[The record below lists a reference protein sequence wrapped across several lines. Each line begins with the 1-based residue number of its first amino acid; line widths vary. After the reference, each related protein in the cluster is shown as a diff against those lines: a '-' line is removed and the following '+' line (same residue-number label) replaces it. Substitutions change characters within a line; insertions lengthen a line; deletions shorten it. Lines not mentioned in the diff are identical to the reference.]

1 MIITATTNFFPLQE
15 PPRTTTN
22 GQIIEYSVYLAMRS
36 ASLAQPAFV
45 PVYIGPTPNCV
56 VGCMHWK

>member
-15 PPRTTTN
+15 PPQTTN